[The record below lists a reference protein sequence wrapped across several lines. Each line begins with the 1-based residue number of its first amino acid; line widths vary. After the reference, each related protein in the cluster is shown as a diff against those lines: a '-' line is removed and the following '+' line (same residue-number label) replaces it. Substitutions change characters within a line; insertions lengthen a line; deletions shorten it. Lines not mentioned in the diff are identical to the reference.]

1 MYFLILYIKFNVNI
15 FLGLP
20 SVKHLVYH
28 FSQSVP
34 VPSYLIAFAAGA
46 ISSAKIGPRSAVHC
60 EAEILEF
67 AAEEFIETELFIQE
81 AEKITGIPYLWGNY
95 DLLMLPKAFPYGGME
110 NPNLTFLSSS
120 LIVGD
125 KSLVDVV
132 AHEISH
138 SWSGNL
144 VTNKNWGNFWLN
156 EGFTM
161 YLERLILAALLGEEA
176 RQLHLK
182 IGFEELKKT
191 CIALADEPEFT
202 KLIPDLKGVDPDDA
216 FSRIPYEKGCLFLF
230 YLENKV
236 GQERLI
242 EWLRSY
248 FKSFQWKSI
257 DSDDMANHFNNFFE
271 NKVEVD
277 WNEWLYGVGLPSW
290 NPEPFFKSTGK
301 DESAIKLAKQWIET
315 TQLGSS
321 NDLKWGLEENSINLK
336 WTALLTMYFLDIL
349 LTSEKKIGAEKFEM
363 LDKVYQIS
371 QSKNV
376 EILSRFILLALD
388 NKYTKN
394 FDFVV
399 DFLSNQGRGVYV
411 KPIYRKLFEL
421 GKEGVIELEKI
432 REVYEKNRSFYHDVV
447 KNFGDSLFRK
457 N

>member
-1 MYFLILYIKFNVNI
+1 MD
-15 FLGLP
+15 
-20 SVKHLVYH
+20 S
-28 FSQSVP
+28 
-34 VPSYLIAFAAGA
+34 
-46 ISSAKIGPRSAVHC
+46 
-60 EAEILEF
+60 

-81 AEKITGIPYLWGNY
+81 AEKITGIPYLWDKY

-161 YLERLILAALLGEEA
+161 YLERLILAALLGEDA

-182 IGFEELKKT
+182 IGFEELKKACT
-191 CIALADEPEFT
+191 ALADEPEFT
-202 KLIPDLKGVDPDDA
+202 KLVPDLTGVDPDDA

-230 YLENKV
+230 FLENKV
-236 GQERLI
+236 GKENLI

-248 FKSFQWKSI
+248 FQIFKWQSI
-257 DSDDMANHFNNFFE
+257 DSNDMKQHFNNFFK

-290 NPEPFFKSTGK
+290 NPEPFFKSTVK
-301 DESAIKLAKQWIET
+301 DQSAVKLAKQWIET
-315 TQLGSS
+315 SELGNS

-336 WTALLTMYFLDIL
+336 WAALLTMYFLDIL

-363 LDKVYQIS
+363 LDKVYHIS
-371 QSKNV
+371 LSKNV

-388 NKYTKN
+388 NKFHKN

-399 DFLSNQGRGVYV
+399 DFLSNHGRGVYV
-411 KPIYRKLFEL
+411 KPIYKKLFEL
-421 GKEGVIELEKI
+421 GKEGVIDMEKV
-432 REVYEKNRSFYHDVV
+432 RGVYEKNRSFYHDVV